1 MTKRHTTRPHD
12 ESVLIVDD
20 EPWISDVIADQL
32 ALEGFVPTAIN
43 DSSQA
48 MDLLA
53 RDAFD
58 LVILDIY
65 MPAPDGLT
73 LLKRIQA
80 QYPLLP
86 VLMLTAFS
94 DAETATRAMRDGATD
109 YIVKPHHGAQ
119 LALRVERAL
128 ERGEMLR
135 ERARAQEYLEQRVA
149 EQTQQLRRQSRQLAS
164 MLERMQIH
172 YQATLRALEASL
184 DVRDQSAPGH
194 CRRVAKLAVQL
205 AQEMDVTGDD
215 LVALEHGARL
225 HDIGKMGIPDNI
237 LMKPGPLTDPQW
249 EMMRRHP
256 VIGCEIVGHIDFL
269 QSALPII
276 RHHHEHYDG
285 SGYPDGLRGQEIPL
299 LARIF
304 SVVDAFDAL
313 THNRPYNKVLKV
325 QEALDRLQRDSA
337 KLYDPEVIAAF
348 AQMVHRRMA
357 ALSPADSD

>member
-1 MTKRHTTRPHD
+1 MPHTPV
-12 ESVLIVDD
+12 S
-20 EPWISDVIADQL
+20 QL
-32 ALEGFVPTAIN
+32 RN
-43 DSSQA
+43 
-48 MDLLA
+48 
-53 RDAFD
+53 
-58 LVILDIY
+58 
-65 MPAPDGLT
+65 GLT
-73 LLKRIQA
+73 LQKDV
-80 QYPLLP
+80 YLLREKS
-86 VLMLTAFS
+86 V
-94 DAETATRAMRDGATD
+94 RAMRSGGLMLSATLADKGGSVAGVMFDISGPLADSLRTGAGVEVSGQVGEYRGQLQVKLDRIRAVEIVDYEAYLPMARRSLDEMEAELQALIASIERPDLARLLSAVFDDGDIARRFTRAPAAKLNHHACIGGLLEHSLSVARLVGTATD
-109 YIVKPHHGAQ
+109 LYP
-119 LALRVERAL
+119 
-128 ERGEMLR
+128 
-135 ERARAQEYLEQRVA
+135 
-149 EQTQQLRRQSRQLAS
+149 
-164 MLERMQIH
+164 
-172 YQATLRALEASL
+172 
-184 DVRDQSAPGH
+184 
-194 CRRVAKLAVQL
+194 
-205 AQEMDVTGDD
+205 EMDGD
-215 LVALEHGARL
+215 LAISVALL